1 MTRFLLFCFSVGL
14 LGAAPARV
22 LFVGNS
28 YTYYNSLPQMVEELA
43 QAAGQEMEF
52 RAFTRGGST
61 LLELEL
67 HPELRSLLNEKW
79 DYVVLQEHSTQGFSA
94 WNGELNVNDPIY
106 FLQGARLIAQRINKA
121 KIILYST
128 WARKN
133 HPEFQPH
140 LDYGYM
146 LASHEINA
154 TIAPA
159 GRAWAAVRE
168 QPSAPELFVADGS
181 HPTPA
186 GSYLSACVIM
196 RTIFSRPC
204 TGLPATLRGN
214 IVNTRG
220 HREDGREI
228 ELINLKPDVAT
239 LLQRAADEAVADPG
253 SPAPSLTSHNSP
265 NGRRPKADELAGRW
279 KGRVFF
285 YGTPAT
291 FDLEVKA
298 DKSEGDK
305 CSGVWRLNAD
315 NGSWSSARR
324 IANCHLTDQG
334 FAFTVSEPTGT
345 AVEHHTVAFSNK
357 ELTAITTFDFRT
369 AMRRAGGTWTARP
382 EATQRS
388 SSRETST
395 PK

>member
-1 MTRFLLFCFSVGL
+1 MTRLLLFCLSVGL
-14 LGAAPARV
+14 LWAAPTRV
-22 LFVGNS
+22 LFIGNS
-28 YTYYNSLPQMVEELA
+28 YTYYNSLPQMVGALA
-43 QAAGQEMEF
+43 QSAGQDMEF
-52 RAFTRGGST
+52 RAFTRGGAT

-79 DYVVLQEHSTQGFSA
+79 DFVVLQEHSTQGFSS

-106 FLQGARLIAQRINKA
+106 FLQGARLIAQRVNKA
-121 KIILYST
+121 KIILYAT

-133 HPEFQPH
+133 HPEFQSH

-146 LASHEINA
+146 LASRDINA

-159 GRAWAAVRE
+159 GRAWAAVRD

-204 TGLPATLRGN
+204 TGLSTTLRGN
-214 IVNTRG
+214 IINTRG
-220 HREDGREI
+220 HREEGREI
-228 ELINLKPDVAT
+228 ELINLKPDVAAM
-239 LLQRAADEAVADPG
+239 LQRAADEAVSDPG
-253 SPAPSLTSHNSP
+253 SPAPSLTSHTSP
-265 NGRRPKADELAGRW
+265 NGRRPKNDELTGRW

-285 YGTPAT
+285 YSTPAT
-291 FDLEVKA
+291 FELEIKA

-305 CSGVWRLNAD
+305 CSGIWRLNAD

-324 IANCHLTDQG
+324 IATCLVTDQG
-334 FAFTVSEPTGT
+334 FTFTVAEPTGT
-345 AVEHHTVAFSNK
+345 AVEHHAVAFSNK
-357 ELTAITTFDFRT
+357 ELSAVTIVDYRT
-369 AMRRAGGTWTARP
+369 AMRRGGGTWTARP
-382 EATQRS
+382 EATRTS
-388 SSRETST
+388 SSR
-395 PK
+395 

>member
-1 MTRFLLFCFSVGL
+1 MTRLFLLCLSVGL
-14 LGAAPARV
+14 LWAAPTRV
-22 LFVGNS
+22 LFIGNS

-43 QAAGQEMEF
+43 QAAGQEIEY

-67 HPELRSLLNEKW
+67 HPELRSLLSEKW
-79 DYVVLQEHSTQGFSA
+79 DYVVLQEHSTQGFSS
-94 WNGELNVNDPIY
+94 WNGELNVNDPLY
-106 FLQGARLIAQRINKA
+106 FLQGARLISQRANRA

-133 HPEFQPH
+133 HPEFQAH

-146 LASHEINA
+146 LASREINA

-168 QPSAPELFVADGS
+168 QSNAPELFVADGS

-186 GSYLSACVIM
+186 GSYLSACVLM

-214 IVNTRG
+214 IINTRG
-220 HREDGREI
+220 HREEGREI
-228 ELINLKPDVAT
+228 ELINLKPDVAA
-239 LLQRAADEAVADPG
+239 LLQRAADDAIPDPG
-253 SPAPSLTSHNSP
+253 SAAPSLSHSLP

-285 YGTPAT
+285 YANPAT
-291 FDLEVKA
+291 FEIEVKA
-298 DKSEGDK
+298 DKAEGDK

-324 IANCHLTDQG
+324 FATCVLTDQG
-334 FAFTVSEPTGT
+334 FSFTVAEPTG
-345 AVEHHTVAFSNK
+345 AGVEHHAVAFSNK
-357 ELTAITTFDFRT
+357 ELTAVTLLDYRT
-369 AMRRAGGTWTARP
+369 AMRRSGGTWTAHP
-382 EATQRS
+382 EATRTS
-388 SSRETST
+388 SSR
-395 PK
+395 